1 MGGRGG
7 EDGGEINVRDR
18 DSDWRGSSREGGDG
32 FREAITSREQ
42 SPERTLQE
50 GKAQNHTIIALYN
63 RLPVIPTEQVIITP
77 CTYSPDRPIILNKLP
92 EALVEGDWPAVKHAS
107 GISSKRRVSCL
118 GN

>member
-1 MGGRGG
+1 MSEIGTLTG
-7 EDGGEINVRDR
+7 EDP
-18 DSDWRGSSREGGDG
+18 
-32 FREAITSREQ
+32 A
-42 SPERTLQE
+42 ERVEMALGKPLLVGNKALKGPYRR

>member
-1 MGGRGG
+1 MSEIGTLTG
-7 EDGGEINVRDR
+7 EDPAERVEMALGKP
-18 DSDWRGSSREGGDG
+18 
-32 FREAITSREQ
+32 ITSREQ

-92 EALVEGDWPAVKHAS
+92 EILVEGDWPAVKHAS